1 MPVARRLQN
10 YFPLMLL
17 PLLLLLF
24 VACGGKQKAPP
35 PMVMPVKAVAAV
47 GKSVP
52 QVIEAVGTVEP
63 EESAAVRAQ
72 AGGLVQAIHF
82 KEGQEVKAG
91 DLLVTLDARPYQAT
105 LHQAEAQ
112 LARDAAQAKNA
123 AEQAER
129 YADLVKKEYVT
140 QEQYDAIRTSAA
152 ALKAAAAADASGVEN
167 ARLQLNYCS
176 LRAPISGRTGS
187 LLVRVGNLVK
197 ANDDKPLLIINRIH
211 PLRVA
216 FAVPQNRLSE
226 IKRRSAAEGLQ
237 VSARPG
243 DDPGAPLSRGTLSF
257 IDNAVDTASGTIALK
272 ATFANA
278 DNALWP
284 GQFVNVKLDLSRRE
298 NAVVVPEEA
307 LQNGQGGEFVFVVKA
322 DQTVEMRPV
331 KSSLRVGREV
341 VLDEGVQAGEMVVTD
356 GQLRL
361 SPGARV
367 EVTQTPSPSPNPNS
381 AAAAPAPAQAAP

>member
-1 MPVARRLQN
+1 M
-10 YFPLMLL
+10 
-17 PLLLLLF
+17 
-24 VACGGKQKAPP
+24 
-35 PMVMPVKAVAAV
+35 
-47 GKSVP
+47 
-52 QVIEAVGTVEP
+52 
-63 EESAAVRAQ
+63 
-72 AGGLVQAIHF
+72 
-82 KEGQEVKAG
+82 
-91 DLLVTLDARPYQAT
+91 
-105 LHQAEAQ
+105 
-112 LARDAAQAKNA
+112 
-123 AEQAER
+123 
-129 YADLVKKEYVT
+129 
-140 QEQYDAIRTSAA
+140 
-152 ALKAAAAADASGVEN
+152 
-167 ARLQLNYCS
+167 
-176 LRAPISGRTGS
+176 
-187 LLVRVGNLVK
+187 RVGNLVK

-243 DDPGAPLSRGTLSF
+243 DDPGAPLSRGTLTF

-367 EVTQTPSPSPNPNS
+367 EVTQTPGPNSNPNS
-381 AAAAPAPAQAAP
+381 AAANISAASAPLYPVKAAP